1 MIEGRRRGRF
11 GGLPAES
18 RRAARS
24 VRASPRIIRCLG
36 GIDSSVPA
44 KVPVSSLRPPRS
56 SKGQRP
62 WGTQTNSSLA
72 PRQGRHP
79 PMRRFATSGR
89 AAACLPSVPVAH
101 LRRQAPL
108 RFWGQ
113 LRQLERRHEDFNNG
127 GHTLAG
133 TFSLDWQ
140 VGEHLAFGISYARM
154 YQSYANVPALS
165 AVPNRNRVWLSLSY
179 RFMRPIGR

>member
-127 GHTLAG
+127 GHTFPDSTPYPTRVERSRA
-133 TFSLDWQ
+133 
-140 VGEHLAFGISYARM
+140 HR
-154 YQSYANVPALS
+154 
-165 AVPNRNRVWLSLSY
+165 AVRWR
-179 RFMRPIGR
+179 